1 MSARINKTPRAAA
14 REAVVSQKSHKRT
27 AKTSLFLL
35 ANISGMEKERRACT
49 ATHTQ
54 PAAKAGN
61 KRGKV
66 MAKSYTPHRIAFY
79 VGIIA
84 VWQAVALSGLWPENI
99 FPSPFEVAEDLAY
112 SAADGSLFYGIASS
126 MWRLIVGLTIAITG
140 GVIFGIFMARVE
152 VVNQTIGSLV
162 LGLQSI
168 PSVAWVPLGILWF
181 GLTDAGIIFVTAIGA
196 IFAVT
201 INTYT
206 GVKNINPHFVEAA
219 RNMGAKGTQLV
230 TNVLIPAA
238 FPYMISGFK
247 QGWAFAWRGV
257 IGAELLFS
265 FLGLGFLLNVGRQL
279 NDVSQVIAIMLV
291 IMIIGVVIDG
301 VIFKRL
307 DDKVMS
313 RWGLR

>member
-1 MSARINKTPRAAA
+1 MKKNVI
-14 REAVVSQKSHKRT
+14 
-27 AKTSLFLL
+27 AK
-35 ANISGMEKERRACT
+35 K
-49 ATHTQ
+49 
-54 PAAKAGN
+54 
-61 KRGKV
+61 
-66 MAKSYTPHRIAFY
+66 IAFY
-79 VGIIA
+79 VILVVLWQVISMSN
-84 VWQAVALSGLWPENI
+84 VWPNNV
-99 FPSPFEVAEDLAY
+99 FPSPYEVGEDLVY
-112 SAADGSLFYGIASS
+112 SAADGSLFFGIGTSIL
-126 MWRLIVGLTIAITG
+126 RLVVGLTIAIVG
-140 GVIFGIFMARVE
+140 GVILGIFMARVE
-152 VVNQTIGSLV
+152 TVNQTIGSLV

-168 PSVAWVPLGILWF
+168 PSIAWVPLAILWF
-181 GLTDAGIIFVTAIGA
+181 GLTDGGIIFVTAIGA

-206 GVKNINPHFVEAA
+206 GVKNINPHYIEAA

-291 IMIIGVVIDG
+291 IMMIGIAVDG
-301 VIFKRL
+301 FIFKKIEN
-307 DDKVMS
+307 KVMS